1 MHVRRS
7 TQHGLT
13 AAALAAALCL
23 LAMACRPAAREGVA
37 LDLAWRVIPDPPR
50 VGPVRLELTLTDPAT
65 GRPAAGARVRVEANM
80 SHPGMRPVFA
90 VAHEEGAGRYLAPV
104 ELSMAGDWFLL
115 LEADLPDARTW
126 RGKIDLPGVRS
137 Q

>member
-13 AAALAAALCL
+13 AAGLAAALCL
-23 LAMACRPAAREGVA
+23 LAAACRPAAREGAV
-37 LDLAWRVIPDPPR
+37 LDLAWRVTPDPPR
-50 VGPVRLELTLTDPAT
+50 VGSVRLELTLTDPAT
-65 GRPAAGARVRVEANM
+65 GRPAEGARVRVEANM

-90 VAHEEGAGRYLAPV
+90 AAREEGAGRYLAPV
-104 ELSMAGDWFLL
+104 DLSMAGDWFLL

-126 RGKIDLPGVRS
+126 RGQIDLPGVRS